1 MRKTIFATAAALAM
15 AVAAVPAFAAGE
27 APAPPDQDWAFEG
40 IWGTF
45 DNEAARRGFQVY
57 DTVCASCHG
66 MDHLAYRHLADIGFS
81 EDAIKAI
88 AASKTYEEIGDDG
101 SIVERQGLP
110 SDTFKTPFANEKEAA
125 AINNGVV
132 PPDLTLMVKARPGG
146 ADYVYGILTGYR
158 DEPPEEFWVDAEGN
172 PIPEDERQISGY
184 YNEYFPGHVIAM
196 APPLSEGI
204 VSYEGDDAPE
214 PTVEQLAA
222 DVTHFLAW
230 AAEPEL
236 PERKNMGI
244 KVILFLIFLT
254 ALLYAIKK
262 KVWRSVEH

>member
-1 MRKTIFATAAALAM
+1 MRKTIFVTAAALALT
-15 AVAAVPAFAAGE
+15 AAAPVFAAGE
-27 APAPPDQDWAFEG
+27 APEPPDQDWAFEG

-45 DNEAARRGFQVY
+45 DNAAARRGFQVY
-57 DTVCASCHG
+57 DQVCASCHG

-88 AASKTYEEIGDDG
+88 AASKTFEEVGEDG
-101 SIVERQGLP
+101 QMVERPGLP
-110 SDTFKTPFANEKEAA
+110 SDTFKAPFANDKEAA
-125 AINNGVV
+125 AINNGVA
-132 PPDLTLMVKARPGG
+132 PPDLTLMVKAREGG
-146 ADYVYGILTGYR
+146 ADYVYALLIGYR
-158 DEPPEEFWVDAEGN
+158 DEPPEEFWVDAEGE
-172 PIPEDERQISGY
+172 PIPVDEREISGS

-196 APPLSEGI
+196 PPPLSEGI
-204 VSYEGDDAPE
+204 VSYEGEDAPE
-214 PTVEQLAA
+214 ATVEQMAA
-222 DVTHFLAW
+222 DVTHFMAW

-262 KVWRSVEH
+262 KVWRNVEH